1 MSRRATIA
9 ALLLLGAS
17 PAVASAQDT
26 TRKAD
31 TAQKL
36 PTATVKEVA
45 LNLPETY
52 LRRSRIKGTGKFLT
66 SKDIERIDPP
76 HTPNLLA
83 RVSGGDKIGRAHV

>member
-1 MSRRATIA
+1 MCSSTPRSRPMPRRDARMSRRATIA

-52 LRRSRIKGTGKFLT
+52 Q
-66 SKDIERIDPP
+66 
-76 HTPNLLA
+76 
-83 RVSGGDKIGRAHV
+83 IGRAHV